1 MASPTKKL
9 RVVEL
14 FAGVGGFRL
23 GLEGWK
29 GKSSTSGYSKKMTHN
44 GFRIVWSNQH
54 EPGRRV
60 QYANDI
66 YNFHFGHI
74 SDSIHTEEPI
84 ENIDPKNI
92 PNHDMIVGGFP
103 CQDFSVGAL
112 NKFSKGLEGKKGV
125 LWFEIERILKE
136 NVRDGRPTKYILLE
150 NVDRLLKCPVDAKG
164 ADFTKILDSLNS
176 LDYAVEWKVINAG
189 DYNMP
194 QRRRRVFIIAYHK
207 STNFY
212 KNFLKDSSKMLT
224 SAGVLAS
231 SFKSEKYQQT
241 AKSNFSLSYAKKYIS
256 SRKYQNYTNE
266 RNRISYPDYN
276 KNKKIPS
283 LFENSGTMVSGK
295 VITAKHFPKK
305 IKNKKSLS
313 LYLEKKDLLIPKE
326 FIVNQKD
333 FKEKWSIAKSAKK
346 IKRSSQDGFQ
356 YVWSEGS
363 MAPFDDIS
371 KPART
376 IITSEGGKS
385 ASRTKHIIPYK
396 DAYRRL
402 LPSELDQLSMFPK
415 NYTQKG
421 KSLGFIPDSRRAF
434 LVGNALVVGVIE
446 LIGRELALK
455 LQYQNL

>member
-29 GKSSTSGYSKKMTHN
+29 GKSSTSGYSKKMTHD

-150 NVDRLLKCPVDAKG
+150 N
-164 ADFTKILDSLNS
+164 
-176 LDYAVEWKVINAG
+176 
-189 DYNMP
+189 
-194 QRRRRVFIIAYHK
+194 
-207 STNFY
+207 
-212 KNFLKDSSKMLT
+212 
-224 SAGVLAS
+224 
-231 SFKSEKYQQT
+231 
-241 AKSNFSLSYAKKYIS
+241 
-256 SRKYQNYTNE
+256 
-266 RNRISYPDYN
+266 
-276 KNKKIPS
+276 
-283 LFENSGTMVSGK
+283 
-295 VITAKHFPKK
+295 
-305 IKNKKSLS
+305 
-313 LYLEKKDLLIPKE
+313 
-326 FIVNQKD
+326 
-333 FKEKWSIAKSAKK
+333 
-346 IKRSSQDGFQ
+346 
-356 YVWSEGS
+356 
-363 MAPFDDIS
+363 
-371 KPART
+371 
-376 IITSEGGKS
+376 
-385 ASRTKHIIPYK
+385 
-396 DAYRRL
+396 
-402 LPSELDQLSMFPK
+402 
-415 NYTQKG
+415 
-421 KSLGFIPDSRRAF
+421 
-434 LVGNALVVGVIE
+434 
-446 LIGRELALK
+446 
-455 LQYQNL
+455 